1 MMDIARPDRLVW
13 PVVNAPSCWRTID
26 LMADLHLQDSD
37 VATFTAWQHYMAS
50 TQADALFILGDLF
63 EVWVGDD
70 IALCDTHQP
79 IGFEAKCQHIL
90 ADASLRMSL
99 FFMHGNRDFLL
110 GQVAAQACGM
120 TLLSDPTVLVFD
132 QQRWLLSHGDALC
145 LDDISYQQFR
155 RQVRTE
161 TWCHEFLV
169 KPLRERQ
176 AMGRSLRA
184 QSTSH
189 KSMNVDINIL
199 AAQHW
204 LDVADA
210 PTLIHG
216 HTHHPYDR
224 ILSLADTK
232 HQRYLALGDW
242 NMSATPPRSDVLRL
256 STGATTKRL
265 NADGVSK

>member
-1 MMDIARPDRLVW
+1 MMDIARPDRLSSSVW
-13 PVVNAPSCWRTID
+13 PVINAPSCWRTID
-26 LMADLHLQDSD
+26 LIADLHLQDSD

-145 LDDISYQQFR
+145 LDDIPYQQFR

-161 TWCHEFLV
+161 TWCHEFLA
-169 KPLRERQ
+169 KPLGERQ
-176 AMGRSLRA
+176 AIGRSLRA

-189 KSMNVDINIL
+189 KAMNVDVNML

-204 LDVADA
+204 LDAADA
-210 PTLIHG
+210 STLIHG

-232 HQRYLALGDW
+232 HQRCLALGDW
-242 NMSATPPRSDVLRL
+242 NMSATPPRSEVLRL
-256 STGATTKRL
+256 RGREKIT
-265 NADGVSK
+265 